1 MKQAEIEKLE
11 ATSTIE
17 LVDQNF
23 ILYEPQSGR
32 ILSLFTGDEAGARMT
47 AGFMGLRC
55 MPGRASLSLD
65 YVADGEVVRRLKMN
79 PFIDG
84 GSISDLPAACS
95 VQVNDVMYECSDGIV
110 ELEFEQPGKYRVTVR
125 AFPFLDLELEYENP
139 A

>member
-1 MKQAEIEKLE
+1 MKQAEIEE
-11 ATSTIE
+11 MDATRAIE

-32 ILSLFTGDEAGARMT
+32 ILSLFAGDEAAARMT
-47 AGFMGLRC
+47 ADFMRLRC

-65 YVADGEVVRRLKMN
+65 YVDDGEVIRRLEMN

-84 GSISDLPAACS
+84 RSISNLPATCS

-110 ELEFEQPGKYRVTVR
+110 ELEFEQPGKYRVIVR

>member
-1 MKQAEIEKLE
+1 MKRTEIEALD
-11 ATSTIE
+11 AISVIE
-17 LVDQNF
+17 FVDQNF
-23 ILYEPQSGR
+23 ILYEAQSGR

-47 AGFMGLRC
+47 ADFMGLRC

-65 YVADGEVVRRLKMN
+65 YVDDGEVVRRREMN
-79 PFIDG
+79 PFIEG
-84 GSISDLPAACS
+84 RSISDLPAPCS
-95 VQVNDVMYECSDGIV
+95 VQVNDEMYECSDGIV